1 MTGTVLA
8 RRHIALQKRIRDRTS
23 ESVGVVW
30 DRLGAYNREDIPRF
44 VQAAVPVV
52 AAGQT
57 ASARATTS
65 FIAKSTGGIPVRL
78 DPKSVTGA
86 AVRNGTEPGQVYARP
101 FVSVFTMLK
110 NGSQYQ
116 DAVNAGRARA
126 VSSAATDVQL
136 TMRQTL
142 VEVGT
147 QDSRIVG
154 YARVPDSGACEFC
167 QLIAGQRYT
176 TEDLLPV
183 HSNCGCGVDIITAE
197 NRGDFFGNRDNDLDM
212 ESSVAVAQHGELGP
226 VLVDPSHNFTS
237 NVPASPARRMNAGD
251 LGQAQGEAIA
261 RSAMKASRGE
271 ITDAEH
277 RAFVRSLTGTDSRGR
292 RRP

>member
-1 MTGTVLA
+1 MSGYDEA
-8 RRHIALQKRIRDRTS
+8 
-23 ESVGVVW
+23 
-30 DRLGAYNREDIPRF
+30 DIPVF
-44 VQAAVPVV
+44 LQAAVPIVR
-52 AAGQT
+52 AGQS
-57 ASARATTS
+57 ASARATS
-65 FIAKSTGGIPVRL
+65 AFLARSSGSRPKPL
-78 DPKSVTGA
+78 DLGAVTGA
-86 AVRNGTEPGQVYARP
+86 AVRNGVDPDVVYRRP
-101 FVSVFTMLK
+101 FTDIYRMLK
-110 NGSQYQ
+110 NGSQWQ

-136 TMRQTL
+136 AMRQTL

-147 QDSRIVG
+147 QDERIVG

-197 NRGDFFGNRDNDLDM
+197 TRDDYHGKRDNDLDM
-212 ESSVAVAQHGELGP
+212 ESSVSIAQHGELGP
-226 VLVDPSHNFTS
+226 VLVDPAHNFTS